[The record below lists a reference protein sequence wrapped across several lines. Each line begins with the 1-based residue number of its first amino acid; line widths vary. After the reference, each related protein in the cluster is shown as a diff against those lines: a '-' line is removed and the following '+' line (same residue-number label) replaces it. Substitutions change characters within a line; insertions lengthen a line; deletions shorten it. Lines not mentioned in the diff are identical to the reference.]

1 MSHSGGLCSY
11 GLLLL
16 GDLEGPGSLEGE
28 NMAKMFMHR
37 LGRWSLMISM
47 KDPPLK
53 ESHWVSERVDIVS
66 SLAFVVRCRN
76 STVVIYLRRCIN
88 KSLRYPRQAYIE
100 GAQHTIVAL
109 VHFSNSY
116 QTRRHSACARILQLG
131 PTPFWCLHS
140 LAHSSGLDLHTIQ
153 FLSSSIAHSHCQS
166 QQPQIQTL
174 PRTAVSFRWYHY
186 WFWLLND
193 WIWFLRPI
201 MLSLILR
208 MVIAFLQYSP
218 ANTAAA
224 AGTLRGR
231 VQSPERCW

>member
-1 MSHSGGLCSY
+1 MHKQILT
-11 GLLLL
+11 L
-16 GDLEGPGSLEGE
+16 PPASL
-28 NMAKMFMHR
+28 
-37 LGRWSLMISM
+37 
-47 KDPPLK
+47 
-53 ESHWVSERVDIVS
+53 HWG
-66 SLAFVVRCRN
+66 
-76 STVVIYLRRCIN
+76 T
-88 KSLRYPRQAYIE
+88 
-100 GAQHTIVAL
+100 QHTIVAL